1 MRGNYLTHMQSG
13 VISHLVS
20 EAMRERSTILHVD
33 MDAFFASVSELD
45 YPQYQG
51 KPLVVGAGVRG
62 VVLSANYAARKY
74 GIRAAMPVARA
85 QRMAPNA
92 IFIPP
97 DHERYSE
104 VSRRVMEIFFDFT
117 PHVEPI
123 SLDEAFLDV
132 SGSRRLFGTGRE
144 IATAIRE
151 RVRREE
157 RITCSVGIATSKF
170 IAKLASGRCK
180 PDGMLEIQEDRVL
193 TFLHPLPVGELWGV
207 GPKTNEELQRL
218 GLRTVGEIANTPVE
232 TLKRALGEGA
242 GESLYELAWGRDF
255 REVITDA
262 PEKSISAAETFA
274 FDLEDRE
281 EIFRELLRLSERA
294 THRMRKRELRART
307 IGLKVRF
314 SDFTN
319 LTKSKTLPLA
329 INGMHEVFEIAR
341 DLYLSLK
348 LEGSRIRLL
357 GVSLE
362 NLVDESGA
370 AEQLTLGERESGW
383 REAQAAIDRA
393 ITRFGRGSVQPARL
407 VEEPTNEEVE
417 EDPATSEE

>member
-1 MRGNYLTHMQSG
+1 
-13 VISHLVS
+13 
-20 EAMRERSTILHVD
+20 MREQSTILHVD
-33 MDAFFASVSELD
+33 MDAFYASVSELE
-45 YPQYQG
+45 YPQYRG
-51 KPLVVGAGVRG
+51 KPLVVGAGARG

-74 GIRAAMPVARA
+74 GIRAAMPVSRA
-85 QRMAPNA
+85 QRMAPHA

-117 PHVEPI
+117 PLVEPL

-132 SGSRRLFGTGRE
+132 SGAFRIFGDGRA
-144 IATAIRE
+144 IAAAIRE
-151 RVRREE
+151 RVQRQEK
-157 RITCSVGIATSKF
+157 ITCSVGIAASKF

-180 PDGMLEIQEDRVL
+180 PDGVLEIPPDRVL

-218 GLRTVGEIANTPVE
+218 GLRIVADIANTPVE

-274 FDLEDRE
+274 HDLEDRE
-281 EIFRELLRLSERA
+281 ELLRELLRLTERV
-294 THRMRKRELRART
+294 TRRLRTRELRAKT
-307 IGLKVRF
+307 ISLKVRF

-319 LTKSKTLPLA
+319 ISKAKTLPLP
-329 INGMHEVFEIAR
+329 INGMHEVFEVAR
-341 DLYLSLK
+341 DLFISLR
-348 LEGSRIRLL
+348 LDGARIRLL
-357 GVSLE
+357 GISLE
-362 NLVDESGA
+362 NLTDESGSV
-370 AEQLTLGERESGW
+370 EQLSLGQRETGW
-383 REAQAAIDRA
+383 REAQLAIDRA
-393 ITRFGRGSVQPARL
+393 IARFGSGSVKPARL
-407 VEEPTNEEVE
+407 VADSSDEA
-417 EDPATSEE
+417 EDEDSEISER